1 VKARLGEVSPSK
13 VSFDKIRLGEVGP
26 GKVRPT
32 EIWPYSPDAPLSIG
46 SRLILPAGAAGRVID
61 LPW

>member
-1 VKARLGEVSPSK
+1 MKARLGEVSPSK

-32 EIWPYSPDAPLSIG
+32 EIWPYLRMRRSPLVPD
-46 SRLILPAGAAGRVID
+46 
-61 LPW
+61 